1 MPNECLNNFK
11 LVGKKETLDEIVKS
25 EFSFSYFLPSP
36 ENASIDWYA
45 ENWSTNKES
54 FDVKF
59 ERTSEDTLYISCIT
73 AWSVPINFL
82 KNLIK
87 KFPELYVFNQYCI
100 EFTDCGIVILYM
112 FENEIK
118 EKEFKWFDPVGMDY
132 VKGVYNGG
140 GWC

>member
-11 LVGKKETLDEIVKS
+11 LVGKKETLDEIMKS

-36 ENASIDWYA
+36 ENATTDWFA

-59 ERTSEDTLYISCIT
+59 ERTNEDTLHVSCMT
-73 AWSVPINFL
+73 AWFAPTNFL

-87 KFPELYVFNQYCI
+87 RFPELYVFNQYCI
-100 EFTDCGIVILYM
+100 EFTDCGIIILYM

-132 VKGVYNGG
+132 VKGVHDGN

>member
-1 MPNECLNNFK
+1 MPNECLNSFK

-36 ENASIDWYA
+36 ENATTDWYA

-59 ERTSEDTLYISCIT
+59 ERTSEDTLHVSCMT
-73 AWSVPINFL
+73 AWFAPINFL

-118 EKEFKWFDPVGMDY
+118 EKEFKWFDPVCMDY
-132 VKGVYNGG
+132 VKGVYDGN

>member
-36 ENASIDWYA
+36 ENASTDWYS

-59 ERTSEDTLYISCIT
+59 ERTSEDTLYISCKT
-73 AWSVPINFL
+73 AWTVPINFL

-100 EFTDCGIVILYM
+100 ELTDCGIVILYM

-118 EKEFKWFDPVGMDY
+118 EKEFKWFDPVCMDY
-132 VKGVYNGG
+132 IKGVHDGN